1 MSGPIYPLHESVR
14 YRLHPEYVEFYDRH
28 LISLPQAHLQPLSVS
43 RAGSPVVAGGSI
55 PLPVGHVQD
64 YSISRKSTLGPN
76 VVVRA
81 FTPDGQP
88 PSPAGWPVM
97 LYFHGG
103 GFVLGNIDTENT
115 VCTHM
120 CMRARCVVITTD
132 YR

>member
-1 MSGPIYPLHESVR
+1 M
-14 YRLHPEYVEFYDRH
+14 
-28 LISLPQAHLQPLSVS
+28 
-43 RAGSPVVAGGSI
+43 
-55 PLPVGHVQD
+55 PVGQVQD
-64 YSISRKSTLGPN
+64 YPIRRQSTQGPD
-76 VVVRA
+76 VVVRI
-81 FTPDGQP
+81 FVPDGQP
-88 PSPAGWPVM
+88 PSQAGWPAM